1 MNQLRVL
8 QMGSPTGMYG
18 AERWIMALVRHL
30 DPARIESRVGVIL
43 DDLSQPAPLV
53 QAAAA
58 AGFGTHVVPAP
69 GRINWAAV
77 RGLRDVIVRER
88 IDVLHTHF
96 YKTDLI
102 GLLAVRGTGCRIVTT
117 PHGWSTDAGLAL
129 RAYEALDRAIFP
141 FFDAVVP
148 LSQDLHDGLR
158 RLPGIRLH
166 LIRNGVDLGE
176 VEQTVDLAP
185 EAREWR
191 AAGDFVVGYVG
202 QLIARKGLDVLFR
215 AFAAAEVPNKRL
227 VLVGQGDQRAELEAL
242 AATLGIADRTHFLGF
257 RDDRIAVMRGFDVFA
272 LPSRLE
278 GIPRCLMESMAAG
291 VPIVAS
297 DIPGCR
303 DLVEHDR
310 TGLLFRLDDV
320 DALRTQ
326 LELLRDGER
335 RARYAAA
342 AHTLVNERYSAR
354 AMAEA
359 YEQLFIE
366 LASGT
371 PAHATRAAR

>member
-1 MNQLRVL
+1 MKTLRVL

-30 DPARIESRVGVIL
+30 DPQRIESRVGVIL
-43 DDLSQPAPLV
+43 DDLLQPAPLV

-77 RGLRDVIVRER
+77 RGLREVLVRER

-129 RAYEALDRAIFP
+129 RVYEMVDRAIFP
-141 FFDAVVP
+141 FFDAVAP
-148 LSQDLHDGLR
+148 LSQDLYDGVKG
-158 RLPGIRLH
+158 LPGIRLR

-176 VEQTVDLAP
+176 VERTTELA
-185 EAREWR
+185 ADVGAWRE
-191 AAGDFVVGYVG
+191 AGDFVVGYVG
-202 QLIARKGLDVLFR
+202 QLIARKGLDVLLR
-215 AFAAAEVPNKRL
+215 AFAAADIPGKRL

-242 AATLGIADRTHFLGF
+242 AATLGIAARTHFLGF

-278 GIPRCLMESMAAG
+278 GIPRCLMESMAAE

-303 DLVEHDR
+303 DLVTHDH
-310 TGLLFRLDDV
+310 TGLLHRLDDV

-326 LELLRDGER
+326 LERMRDREL
-335 RARYAAA
+335 RARHAAEA
-342 AHTLVNERYSAR
+342 RKLVYERYSAR

-359 YEQLFIE
+359 YEQLFVEITDSR
-366 LASGT
+366 LAL
-371 PAHATRAAR
+371 ARAAQ